1 MLQILYT
8 IRSERLLMEQLD
20 YNLLFRWFVGLNMDD
35 AVGDATVFSKNRD
48 RLLEGDVAEAF
59 FDQVLAEAQ
68 GRDLLSDEHF
78 TVDGTLVEAWASQK
92 SFQKKDAE
100 PGPPPE
106 DRGNP
111 TVNFH
116 GEKRSNETHQSA
128 TDPEARLVI
137 AFSARR
143 AHDHGPARG
152 TPSQT
157 GYRSS
162 SRIKSSAS

>member
-1 MLQILYT
+1 
-8 IRSERLLMEQLD
+8 MEQLD

-92 SFQKKDAE
+92 SFPEEGRGAE
-100 PGPPPE
+100 GPPPE
-106 DRGNP
+106 DPGNP
-111 TVNFH
+111 TVDFH
-116 GEKRSNETHQSA
+116 QRETDATKRTSQRRTLRRGWPGRA
-128 TDPEARLVI
+128 K
-137 AFSARR
+137 ARR
-143 AHDHGPARG
+143 
-152 TPSQT
+152 PS
-157 GYRSS
+157 
-162 SRIKSSAS
+162 